1 MNIKVLGF
9 GIARDIMGG
18 PQVVLPLVEGA
29 TVGEMK
35 DVLEHQFPQLG
46 KLATYMVAVNNEYAT
61 ASTPIK
67 ANDEI
72 AIIPP
77 VSGG

>member
-1 MNIKVLGF
+1 MDIKVLGF
-9 GIARDIMGG
+9 GIAREIMGG
-18 PQVVLPLVEGA
+18 PQVTLPLVSGA
-29 TVGEMK
+29 TVADMK
-35 DVLEHQFPQLG
+35 AVLEHQFPQLG
-46 KLATYMVAVNNEYAT
+46 KLATYMVAVNNEYAD
-61 ASTPIK
+61 AEHPIK